1 MFIQIV
7 NIWMK
12 KINIICNI
20 LIFNNKKMSKNLI
33 FYNWIIIPY
42 KNE

>member
-12 KINIICNI
+12 KINIICNN
-20 LIFNNKKMSKNLI
+20 LIFNNKKTPENPI
-33 FYNWIIIPY
+33 FY
-42 KNE
+42 